1 MPPPPQAQC
10 SSISEVSASALEA
23 ASEPGCTCATVL
35 AQLDSAWLQFSTLRR
50 KLIRVPIVAASSQL
64 DSCSLSLA
72 APLAAET
79 TVKTIEDAF
88 KEYTNREDIA
98 IVMISQYV
106 SPLA

>member
-1 MPPPPQAQC
+1 MAQC
-10 SSISEVSASALEA
+10 STPQADPGSSESHSWPLHL
-23 ASEPGCTCATVL
+23 SRLNSG
-35 AQLDSAWLQFSTLRR
+35 
-50 KLIRVPIVAASSQL
+50 
-64 DSCSLSLA
+64 SLSLA

-106 SPLA
+106 SPEWPCGRCVRLTLPCC